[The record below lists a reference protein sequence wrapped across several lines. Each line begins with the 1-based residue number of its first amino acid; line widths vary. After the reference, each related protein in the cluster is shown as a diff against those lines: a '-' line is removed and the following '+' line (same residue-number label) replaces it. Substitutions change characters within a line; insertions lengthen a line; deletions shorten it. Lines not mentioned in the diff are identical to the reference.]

1 MHIGLLIPHF
11 PSQTGAF
18 FWREIVALESLGVRV
33 GIASTR
39 RPPGNE
45 VCHTWAREAMQRT
58 AYLFPPTLGL
68 ALRGVGAILRAG
80 PGAWAKCVGVMVR
93 ADGLSLAQRV
103 GLLPMLLMG
112 GELAAIARREGWEH
126 IHAHSAADAAFVV
139 MFAAMLAKRSYSIT
153 LHGRLSTYGGGQREK
168 WRHAAFGIAVN
179 EQLKRE
185 ILAASPGVKAEAIGV
200 SAMGV
205 DVERLKRHAAYAAHD
220 GRRRVRLTSVGRL
233 HLGKGHQDTIRAV
246 ALLRERGV
254 EVELAIMGEGSAR
267 AQLEGL
273 VAELKLEDRVKFL
286 GAVSEDRIREEHERA
301 HAFVLA
307 SHEEAV
313 GVAAME
319 AMSMELPMI
328 ACAVG
333 GLQELVRDG
342 VDGVLVPKESP
353 ERIADA
359 VREIVKDGTRARA
372 MGAAGR
378 KRIEEAYTSLRDAEV
393 LKERIEAGRGSR

>member
-1 MHIGLLIPHF
+1 MKIGLLIPHF

-45 VCHTWAREAMQRT
+45 VCHTWAKEAMGRT

-68 ALRGVGAILRAG
+68 ALSGVWGVLRAG

-93 ADGLSLAQRV
+93 ADGMSLAQRA

-112 GELAAIARREGWEH
+112 GELSAIARREGWEH

-139 MFAAMLAKRSYSIT
+139 MFAALLAKRPYSIT

-185 ILAASPGVKAEAIGV
+185 ILAASPSVKADAIGV

-205 DVERLKRHAAYAAHD
+205 DVERLKRRVAYQAFD
-220 GRRRVRLTSVGRL
+220 GRGTVRLTSVGRL

-246 ALLRERGV
+246 ALLREQGV
-254 EVELAIMGEGSAR
+254 EAELVIMGEGPAR
-267 AQLEGL
+267 AQLEAMIG
-273 VAELKLEDRVKFL
+273 ELKLDGRVRL
-286 GAVSEDRIREEHERA
+286 IGAVSEDRIREEHERA

-319 AMSMELPMI
+319 AMSVELPMI

-353 ERIADA
+353 ERIAGA
-359 VREIVKDGTRARA
+359 VREIVKDGARARA

-378 KRIEEAYTSLRDAEV
+378 KRVEESYTSLRDAEV
-393 LKERIEAGRGSR
+393 LKNRIEASQGSR